1 MRYGWLS
8 GRGPGI
14 GPGIGQGL
22 TVLVVGLLG
31 LLAPWALVAVALVVA
46 VWAIRHAPGS
56 TAAMPSREREQEQ
69 ERFGR

>member
-1 MRYGWLS
+1 
-8 GRGPGI
+8 
-14 GPGIGQGL
+14 
-22 TVLVVGLLG
+22 VLVVGLLG

-56 TAAMPSREREQEQ
+56 TAAMPSREQEQ